1 MAGDGPKSNKDDYAQ
16 TSLATF
22 HDFWQD
28 AILTDVNIC
37 ADDGVLPCHRLVLA
51 KNPVFRAMFLTEMSE
66 FGKEE
71 IRLSGVRIA
80 ELRKLVGYLYT
91 GRVEIDGERVQDLLL
106 TANMW
111 QFSAIQ
117 AACERYLDS
126 HLDTCNCIGVM
137 ALAKAVC
144 CTALLDRARHM
155 VTSQFSSAKE
165 DPNFLELGENDVKEI
180 LDSEELVIKSEEDA
194 LAAVLKWVN
203 HNTQQRLH
211 SFPEVLQ
218 CVRLTHL
225 RLSTLK
231 RFANHPLVLEANE
244 CLEMITNSQV
254 YLKERRCDQQRK
266 SRRSATHEIV
276 LLFGQPDR
284 ETQKAESC
292 EVLCYDEED
301 DSWRKVTQMP
311 QKLSLM
317 SVAVDGDTVYL
328 TGGTTDVQNPEAGVQ
343 KCAYSYSFLQD
354 TWRELSDM
362 HVARYGHISAVE
374 KGRLYVIGGQQNDM
388 PTASTASVE
397 MYTEDT
403 NTWTICPPCADVPT
417 TVQAC
422 VSQGNLYLL
431 NPVDTGIFTEETEEP
446 NENFLTFQSYNPT
459 EDEWKTVK
467 DTAMSVKAAGVYGN
481 QILVVKT
488 NTTGHILYNPVNKT
502 TEKRPDHDRVR
513 PPHVYTTGVYGGLFQ
528 CCDEPHDYLYRY
540 DDSGPTGGGLFQESV
555 TYLPFTACNP
565 VTVTVDKLSFGWF
578 CRDLDLFDGQESS
591 NVSTKEGK
599 SEETVQ

>member
-1 MAGDGPKSNKDDYAQ
+1 
-16 TSLATF
+16 
-22 HDFWQD
+22 
-28 AILTDVNIC
+28 
-37 ADDGVLPCHRLVLA
+37 
-51 KNPVFRAMFLTEMSE
+51 
-66 FGKEE
+66 
-71 IRLSGVRIA
+71 
-80 ELRKLVGYLYT
+80 
-91 GRVEIDGERVQDLLL
+91 
-106 TANMW
+106 MW
-111 QFSAIQ
+111 QFSGIQ

-155 VTSQFSSAKE
+155 VISQFSSAKE

-194 LAAVLKWVN
+194 LTAVLKWVN
-203 HNTQQRLH
+203 HDTQQRLH

-276 LLFGQPDR
+276 LLPRPGDTEF
-284 ETQKAESC
+284 S
-292 EVLCYDEED
+292 
-301 DSWRKVTQMP
+301 
-311 QKLSLM
+311 
-317 SVAVDGDTVYL
+317 VDGDTVYL
-328 TGGTTDVQNPEAGVQ
+328 TGGTTDVHNPQTGVQ

-388 PTASTASVE
+388 PTTSTASVE

-403 NTWTICPPCADVPT
+403 NTWTICRPCADVPA
-417 TVQAC
+417 TVHAC

-431 NPVDTGIFTEETEEP
+431 NPVDTGIFTEEAEEP
-446 NENFLTFQSYNPT
+446 NDKFLTFQCYNPT
-459 EDEWKTVK
+459 GDEWKTVK

-488 NTTGHILYNPVNKT
+488 NTTGHMLLYNPVNKT

-555 TYLPFTACNP
+555 TYLPFTAWNP

-578 CRDLDLFDGQESS
+578 CRDLDLFNRQESNL